1 MRLRYARL
9 RTHQQGRPA
18 AGWCRRPID
27 KATRSTPSA
36 RRRRPDLRTPPRC
49 DRPQGD
55 PRSLP
60 AQARRVQAGRRACD
74 RPGAV
79 SSRTPAPRGGGAGAR
94 PGPGWPAFR
103 DIGAAR
109 LPGLV
114 GGGCLRVLARVL
126 AGAWLAPLR
135 CAASCLLACPP
146 GGGIV
151 QPGGVAMWLTRPA
164 AGKVCRTRTG
174 ETRVSRRK
182 SWTGMSHPAH
192 TVLTA
197 PLERSA
203 RADRGHLRQAGCL
216 TTEEILSRPGLTPPR

>member
-36 RRRRPDLRTPPRC
+36 RRRRPDFRTPPRC
-49 DRPQGD
+49 DRLQGD

-79 SSRTPAPRGGGAGAR
+79 SSRTPTRRGGGAGAR
-94 PGPGWPAFR
+94 PGPGWPAFG

-109 LPGLV
+109 CSGLPV
-114 GGGCLRVLARVL
+114 GGLSSSPGRGL
-126 AGAWLAPLR
+126 AGASALR
-135 CAASCLLACPP
+135 FELPP
-146 GGGIV
+146 GVSTRCGIV

-174 ETRVSRRK
+174 QTRVSRRK
-182 SWTGMSHPAH
+182 SWTGMSHCAH
-192 TVLTA
+192 TFSTA

-203 RADRGHLRQAGCL
+203 RADRGHLQQAGNL

>member
-1 MRLRYARL
+1 MRLRFARL
-9 RTHQQGRPA
+9 RTHQQGRPG
-18 AGWCRRPID
+18 AGSCRRPTD

-36 RRRRPDLRTPPRC
+36 RRRRPDFRTPPRC

-60 AQARRVQAGRRACD
+60 AQARRLQAGGRACD

-79 SSRTPAPRGGGAGAR
+79 SSRTPTPRGGGAGAR

-114 GGGCLRVLARVL
+114 GGPVVRFPRHLCSLPETVVP
-126 AGAWLAPLR
+126 GASPLR
-135 CAASCLLACPP
+135 FELPAGGPVWACSSPD
-146 GGGIV
+146 
-151 QPGGVAMWLTRPA
+151 AE
-164 AGKVCRTRTG
+164 KVCRTRTG
-174 ETRVSRRK
+174 ETRVSRKR
-182 SWTGMSHPAH
+182 SLQGMSHSPH

-197 PLERSA
+197 PLTEAPEPTGVTS
-203 RADRGHLRQAGCL
+203 DRQA
-216 TTEEILSRPGLTPPR
+216 T